1 VLSGTQSHYVRD
13 KVISINMTPASIP
26 ALQELVK
33 SERILSIR
41 TQIDV
46 EPILKNA
53 VEVQQIPSPTFSEER
68 RATYIKDRF
77 ARSALQDIMIDG
89 LNNVYG
95 RWPGTVPDSPA
106 LLVSAHTDT
115 VFPPDMDL
123 ATRRENERMY
133 GPGLGDNS
141 LGVAALLALLDIF
154 GNHQLHPAADI
165 WFVADSREE
174 GLGDLAGIRAVWDRH
189 GPRLGAAI
197 VVEGMALG
205 HIYHA
210 GIAVRRLRIAC
221 CAPGGHSWLHF
232 GQPSAIHG
240 LVNLGARITAL
251 TPPSEP
257 RTTYNI
263 GLISG
268 GHSVNSLATCADLY
282 LDLRSEGPASLATL
296 EEQVVGMV
304 DALRRPGLDFTIEV
318 VGDRPSGRIA
328 LDHPLV
334 QLASAVLESIGHQPI
349 YDSGSTDANV
359 LLANGLPAV
368 TVGVSFGGHAH
379 RPDEYIEI
387 APIAD
392 GIWQLVLLTLA
403 AANQMHA
410 WGQSESGV
418 TSPDQGPV
426 NQYPSTF

>member
-1 VLSGTQSHYVRD
+1 
-13 KVISINMTPASIP
+13 M
-26 ALQELVK
+26 
-33 SERILSIR
+33 
-41 TQIDV
+41 
-46 EPILKNA
+46 
-53 VEVQQIPSPTFSEER
+53 
-68 RATYIKDRF
+68 
-77 ARSALQDIMIDG
+77 
-89 LNNVYG
+89 
-95 RWPGTVPDSPA
+95 
-106 LLVSAHTDT
+106 DT
-115 VFPPDMDL
+115 VFPPDTDL
-123 ATRRENERMY
+123 AVRRENDRMY

-141 LGVAALLALLDIF
+141 LGVAALLALLDVF
-154 GNHQLHPAADI
+154 DVHHLHPVADI
-165 WFVADSREE
+165 WFAADSREE
-174 GLGDLAGIRAVWDRH
+174 GLGDLGGIRAVWDRL
-189 GPRLGAAI
+189 GARLGAAI

-210 GIAVRRLRIAC
+210 GIAVRRLHIAC

-282 LDLRSEGPASLATL
+282 LDLRSEDPATLAAL
-296 EEQVVGMV
+296 EEQVVSMI

-328 LDHPLV
+328 IDHPLV

-349 YDSGSTDANV
+349 YDNGSTDANV

-387 APIAD
+387 APMAD
-392 GIWQLVLLTLA
+392 GVWQLILLTLA
-403 AANQMHA
+403 TANQLHD
-410 WGQSESGV
+410 WGQAESGV
-418 TSPDQGPV
+418 TSPDQGPAD
-426 NQYPSTF
+426 QSPSTFR